1 MNFIVGIIMAV
12 RSLTFMASFVSV
24 DSSAVSFIEPQIIL
38 SEQEAKIKI
47 GLKNALTGELLK
59 LASSG
64 TTIPL
69 YIYVDLMKENAKE
82 PAFRTIVEIELNY
95 DFAAKRY
102 NVRRNLSQDT
112 LYVSTLDSAVQA
124 VSFLPAFPIFPTAI
138 LDRNEFY
145 HLNIY
150 SILGKTTVEA
160 LGNNNLD
167 LMYYWDFKRP
177 SIKTEK
183 YKGESFIIKKN

>member
-1 MNFIVGIIMAV
+1 MNFIVGILMAV

-24 DSSAVSFIEPQIIL
+24 DSSAVSFTEPQIIL

-69 YIYVDLMKENAKE
+69 YIYVDLMKENAKD
-82 PAFRTIVEIELNY
+82 PFYRTIVEIELNY
-95 DFAAKRY
+95 DFPSKHY
-102 NVRRNLSQDT
+102 NIRRTSSKDT
-112 LYVSTLDSAVQA
+112 LHVSTLDSAVQTA
-124 VSFLPAFPIFPTAI
+124 CFFPPFTIFPINI
-138 LDRNEFY
+138 LDRNESY
-145 HLNIY
+145 HINIY
-150 SILGKTTVEA
+150 AILGKTTVEA
-160 LGNNNLD
+160 LGNNNMD

-183 YKGESFIIKKN
+183 YKGESFIIKKS